1 MGYPVK
7 DTPYNYS
14 IPPQKLASARKGKK
28 WQQQSV
34 DAIINLSTQTLQNN
48 RSSKYNKQVNYNLYN
63 SIFDERDFDYVL
75 NPMGLKGNYSNVATK
90 MKNYNIIRP
99 KIELL
104 KGEEMKRPFSF
115 RVRATNG
122 EVVSQK
128 QDEKRKAILEHLQA
142 GMVQSQGGEGEEEQ
156 QPLESIEKYFKSG
169 YIHPRE
175 VTANQI
181 LEYGIQAE
189 DLLRKFNEG
198 WEHALISSEEIY
210 YVGVANNEPKV
221 RVVNSINFDYDK
233 TVELR
238 QVEKAQ
244 WAKEERWLAIGEVI
258 DEYSDEL
265 TDEEIDRLDKGEVG
279 YPMNKMNYY
288 PGFAYQMSEMEGLT
302 VNNGNSLHSSY
313 NGNRTGSHV
322 YVANVCWKSLRKI
335 GFLKYQDE
343 RTGKFEETMVDETFK
358 LTPELEEI
366 GATLRWQWIN
376 EVWEGTRI
384 GQDIYVNIRPLA
396 NQFRDLNNPG
406 ESQLPYIGYVYNSV
420 NSMSTSL
427 VDLVKPHQYTYMTI
441 WWRLEQELAKGKG
454 KKFIMDFAKM
464 PKSMGFTMDE
474 WMYHF
479 DNTGIIWINSM
490 EEGRKNDPNSVSQFN
505 QMTDVDLS
513 LSQVVGQYLS
523 VLAEIEEQVDR
534 ITGVSRQRES
544 DIKSSETVG
553 GVERAIQQSTHITEP
568 WFYYHNAVK
577 QKVLNAYIYNFRQS
591 SSSNKKL
598 QYIVN
603 DVEASILEIDGS
615 EFDDTNY
622 NVFVSDSIKDN
633 IIKQKLE
640 GLAQLALQKEQTRL
654 SDIIRIY
661 KSESISEIES
671 SIVASETE
679 YFQNQQANIE
689 AEQEGQAAEAEA
701 ERAHAKEM
709 RDKDDTQKQL
719 DRENKIE
726 VAIINALGFSQDTDV
741 NTNGIPD
748 VIEQGKFALEQGREA
763 FSQFIE
769 ENKLDKD
776 IKKSKAEIRQ
786 KDTELGLKNKE
797 LNLKEK
803 QSIRDN
809 KTKLKNP
816 VAGEKKPKK

>member
-1 MGYPVK
+1 MSYPVK

-14 IPPQKLASARKGKK
+14 LPPQKVSTARKGKN
-28 WQQQSV
+28 WQQMSV
-34 DAIINLSTQTLQNN
+34 DAIINLSSQTISNN

-63 SIFDERDFDYVL
+63 SIFEETDFDYIL
-75 NPMGLKGNYSNVATK
+75 NPMGLKGNYANVATK
-90 MKNYNIIRP
+90 MKDYNIIRP

-115 RVRATNG
+115 RVRAVNG

-142 GMVQSQGGEGEEEQ
+142 GLAQELGQEGEEQE
-156 QPLESIEKYFKSG
+156 PLESIEKYFKSG

-181 LEYGIQAE
+181 LEYGVQAE
-189 DLLRKFNEG
+189 ELVRKFNEG

-210 YVGVANNEPKV
+210 YVGRQNNEPSV
-221 RVVNSINFDYDK
+221 RTVNPLNFDYDK
-233 TVELR
+233 TIELR
-238 QVEKAQ
+238 SVEKAQ
-244 WAKEERWLAIGEVI
+244 WAKEERWVAIGEVI
-258 DEYSDEL
+258 DQYSEYLSD
-265 TDEEIDRLDKGEVG
+265 TDIDRLDKGEVG
-279 YPMNKMNYY
+279 YPLNKMNYY
-288 PGFAYQMSEMEGLT
+288 PGFAYNMNEMEGNT
-302 VNNGNSLHSSY
+302 INTNSSQHASY

-335 GFLKYQDE
+335 GFLKYQDP
-343 RTGKFEETMVDETFK
+343 RTGSFEETMVDETFK
-358 LTPELEEI
+358 LSDELKEV
-366 GATLRWQWIN
+366 GATLKWQWIN

-384 GQDIYVNIRPLA
+384 GQDIYCNIRPLP
-396 NQFRDLNNPG
+396 NQFRDINNPG
-406 ESQLPYIGYVYNSV
+406 ECQLPYIGYVYNSV

-427 VDLVKPHQYTYMTI
+427 IDLVKPHQYTYMVI

-454 KKFIMDFAKM
+454 KKFIMDSAKM
-464 PKSMGFTMDE
+464 PKSQGFTMDE

-490 EEGRKNDPNSVSQFN
+490 EEGRKNDQNSISQFN

-513 LSQVVGQYLS
+513 LSNIVGQYLS
-523 VLAEIEEQVDR
+523 VLAEIEDQVDR

-568 WFYYHNAVK
+568 WFYYHNTVK
-577 QKVLNAYIYNFRQS
+577 QKVLNAYIYNFRQTS
-591 SSSNKKL
+591 NENKKL

-603 DVEASILEIDGS
+603 DVEASILEIDGT

-661 KSESISEIES
+661 KTESISEIES
-671 SIVASETE
+671 TLVASEE
-679 YFQNQQANIE
+679 AFFQNQQANIE
-689 AEQEGQAAEAEA
+689 AEQKATAADGEAQ
-701 ERAHAKEM
+701 RAHEL
-709 RDKDDTQKQL
+709 DVQDNENEQKQL
-719 DRENKIE
+719 DRENKIQL
-726 VAIINALGFSQDTDV
+726 AIISALGFSEDTDV
-741 NTNGIPD
+741 NANGMPD
-748 VIEQGKFALEQGREA
+748 VLEQGKFAMEQGKVAWNE
-763 FSQFIE
+763 FVE
-769 ENKLDKD
+769 ENKMILDSRKTD
-776 IKKSKAEIRQ
+776 ADIRQ
-786 KDTELGLKNKE
+786 KDKDLKLKE
-797 LNLKEK
+797 KEINNKEK

-816 VAGEKKPKK
+816 VAGEKKK